1 MTLSTVV
8 GTTSGR
14 PAKGTAGTKAGG
26 RAGHFFRR
34 TLLLLLAAA
43 LVVSIGTVVTSLETV
58 PPPLST
64 TEQARLDAGQRLLAV
79 AGDLRHLASVE
90 GDSNNDDGASAALL
104 AAASMLEQQAG
115 LFPLQTIW
123 PSGAAAPDSDPGNGP
138 GILDA
143 EAPSPTPTRPA
154 SREAGAPTLD
164 GTLQRLASTSRF
176 LLSASLEVDP
186 GLARLLASVGAS
198 AYNQASLLHEAYPD
212 TAQPIPWNSEVVDP
226 PDECGRPDAE
236 DQESKSSAP
245 GGELPAEAQ
254 AVSAVVVSEYK
265 LAFLYQ
271 TALPRITGAHREAAA
286 ENYAAHRDLMERWEE
301 LAEDGCVDLPLR
313 EPAYALPEGFLDEP
327 WRELGEAEREA
338 ALALGDL
345 VALGDGTLQAA
356 AASDLQRAAERIAAT
371 TGEAP
376 LTPGLD
382 LRASGNAVSPS
393 DTSET
398 AGAASPAPAGK
409 DGLQ

>member
-26 RAGHFFRR
+26 RAGRFFRR

-64 TEQARLDAGQRLLAV
+64 TEQARLDARQRLLAV

-90 GDSNNDDGASAALL
+90 GNSNNDDGGPALLLSAASA
-104 AAASMLEQQAG
+104 LEQQAG
-115 LFPLQTIW
+115 LFPLQTTW
-123 PSGAAAPDSDPGNGP
+123 PSGAAAPDSDSGDGA

-143 EAPSPTPTRPA
+143 EAPSPMTTKPP
-154 SREAGAPTLD
+154 SREAGAPTLE

-176 LLSASLEVDP
+176 LLSSSLEVEP

-198 AYNQASLLHEAYPD
+198 VFSQASLLHEAYPD
-212 TAQPIPWNSEVVDP
+212 TEQPVAWRPDVVDSP
-226 PDECGRPDAE
+226 AECGRPGTE
-236 DQESKSSAP
+236 EQESQSSAP

-254 AVSAVVVSEYK
+254 AASAVVVSEYK

-271 TALPRITGAHREAAA
+271 ATLPRITGAQREAAA

-301 LAEDGCVDLPLR
+301 LAADACVDLPLR
-313 EPAYALPEGFLDEP
+313 EPAYELPEGFLDEP
-327 WRELGEAEREA
+327 WQGLGEAERDA

-345 VALGDGTLQAA
+345 VALGDGALQAA
-356 AASDLQRAAERIAAT
+356 AAADLPGAAERIAAI
-371 TGEAP
+371 TGEPP
-376 LTPGLD
+376 LTPGLA

-393 DTSET
+393 GTSET
-398 AGAASPAPAGK
+398 AGAVPSASALK
-409 DGLQ
+409 DGPR